1 MCGGDGRRVLAV
13 ELVGLEDGV
22 AVPVAPVHP
31 VLEEGDAEWVLEH
44 VRRVKHDPEKKTAVG
59 SNPSR
64 TQPE

>member
-31 VLEEGDAEWVLEH
+31 VLEEGDAERMLQH
-44 VRRVKHDPEKKTAVG
+44 VRRIKHDPGK
-59 SNPSR
+59 SR
-64 TQPE
+64 GRVRLNNH